1 MSLRLESATRR
12 GCASIYLP
20 CEYGDV
26 LDAQR
31 RLAFAHPRGTVAEAV
46 HQRRWWCVWR
56 EPAEGRGAP
65 SDQRGA
71 AATSR
76 GGVILKSALNADGTP
91 RPLCADAEEDVRH
104 KGASHLEGRSVA
116 PSHDAPGARLPP

>member
-31 RLAFAHPRGTVAEAV
+31 RFAFAHPRGTVAEAV

-56 EPAEGRGAP
+56 EPAEGGVERQAIRGE
-65 SDQRGA
+65 
-71 AATSR
+71 
-76 GGVILKSALNADGTP
+76 L
-91 RPLCADAEEDVRH
+91 
-104 KGASHLEGRSVA
+104 
-116 PSHDAPGARLPP
+116 RLPRGEASS